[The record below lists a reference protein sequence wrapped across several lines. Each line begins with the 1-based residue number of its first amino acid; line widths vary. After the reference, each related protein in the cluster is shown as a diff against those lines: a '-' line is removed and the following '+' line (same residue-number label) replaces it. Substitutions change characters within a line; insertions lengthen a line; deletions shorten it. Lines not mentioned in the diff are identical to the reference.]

1 MYNGFGGA
9 RVLLLGFPLRGGSTN
24 EPSAKGEFA
33 SRPKVTRLVR
43 YGPVRQKTNFSV
55 STRRTHAH
63 ALSTTTRHNHVQRL
77 PGRSAGS
84 SQSLH
89 ARPLLYA
96 MDDARCPAIS
106 QSRVH

>member
-1 MYNGFGGA
+1 MYHGFGGA
-9 RVLLLGFPLRGGSTN
+9 RVLGFPLRGGSTN

-63 ALSTTTRHNHVQRL
+63 ALSTTTPQPRAAL